1 MNAPRR
7 DDGPVW
13 AGARALGVLLV
24 CALAIRLV
32 FAFGIQAHLDAQP
45 GRFDLIEG
53 DASGYWELA
62 RRIVQGAPYELYTP
76 PRKVLRMPG
85 FPLLLAGSIG
95 LFGEHPLAA
104 RCLLAVVGTAAC
116 GVVYGFGRT
125 LAGERAGLLAAALA
139 AISPTFAV
147 FSVLFLSETAF
158 ALTSLASLWGG
169 VLLTR
174 RVVKTFGLKS
184 RTSRSLVTNFAAG
197 CGAGFLA
204 GIATH
209 VRPTW
214 IVVAPLLAMA
224 VVWVARGRLAGWLAA
239 GGVLVGCALLIVP
252 WGLRNQRV
260 TGHFVP
266 TTLWLGAS
274 LYDGLRPEATGASEM
289 GFIET
294 DGIYATE
301 TEYDADR
308 IYRRKALEFAWAN
321 PVRVLELALN
331 KLGRYFAV
339 IPNADQFADWRARL
353 LVALW
358 SLPLLLFAA
367 RGAWLARGHTDLLVA
382 TLFSLLFFAA
392 VHSLF
397 VGSLRYR
404 LPAEYPLLVLV
415 AIGLTGRTDQPA
427 AKTATLPALS
437 HEP

>member
-1 MNAPRR
+1 MDESRPDERPA
-7 DDGPVW
+7 W
-13 AGARALGVLLV
+13 AGPRALGVLLA

-32 FAFGIQAHLDAQP
+32 LAFGIQTHLDVQP

-53 DASGYWELA
+53 DATGYWELA
-62 RRIVQGAPYELYTP
+62 RRIVQGQPYELYTP
-76 PRKVLRMPG
+76 PRRALRMPG

-95 LFGEHPLAA
+95 LFGERPLAA
-104 RCLLAVVGTAAC
+104 RCLLAIVGTAAC
-116 GVVYGFGRT
+116 GLVYGFGRT
-125 LAGERAGLLAAALA
+125 LAGERIGIVAAALA
-139 AISPTFAV
+139 TVSPTFSV
-147 FSVLFLSETAF
+147 FSVLFLSESAF

-169 VLLTR
+169 VILTR
-174 RVVKTFGLKS
+174 RMAVCDARS
-184 RTSRSLVTNFAAG
+184 PRSWTSFVMDFAAG
-197 CGAGFLA
+197 CGAGLLA
-204 GIATH
+204 AIATH

-214 IVVAPLLAMA
+214 IVVAPLLAL
-224 VVWVARGRLAGWLAA
+224 VVIAVARGRLAGWFAAA
-239 GGVLVGCALLIVP
+239 GVLCGCALLIVP

-274 LYDGLRPEATGASEM
+274 LYDGLRPEATGGSEM
-289 GFIET
+289 SFIET

-301 TEYDADR
+301 TEYNADR
-308 IYRRKALEFAWAN
+308 IYRRKAIEFAWAN
-321 PVRVLELALN
+321 PSRVLGLALN

-353 LVALW
+353 LLAVW
-358 SLPLLLFAA
+358 SLPLFVFAA
-367 RGAWLARGHTDLLVA
+367 RGAWLARGRTELLVA

-415 AIGLTGRTDQPA
+415 AIGLTGRA
-427 AKTATLPALS
+427 AIPPIPNVPS
-437 HEP
+437 SQV